1 MEVTELNPYKTVS
14 EILSLRS
21 KVKSMKEKLTD
32 LEEKLYMSFKDY
44 VEGSK
49 EKSFKL
55 ILKEFLD
62 QFGLARDERRYVKTR
77 LISAIKGIGQRVK
90 EDIGSLTSS
99 WKPTTEVLKM
109 KGNRLR

>member
-77 LISAIKGIGQRVK
+77 LISAIRRHRPAGEGRYRLLDEFLETYNRGL
-90 EDIGSLTSS
+90 EDEG
-99 WKPTTEVLKM
+99 E
-109 KGNRLR
+109 